1 MPRQKTNSQS
11 ESVRRMIEQH
21 LRRRALITPPVSVG
35 NHLDE
40 DALAAFVEGS
50 LTQSESAPF
59 VTHLVACALC
69 RGATTELIRL
79 DSALG
84 EAEGLPT
91 VEPEEPGR
99 IRRLLDGLA
108 AKILPSSDGE
118 VVFAYHAPAEDF
130 AEAEKAEDNDKS
142 PKEEPGAGERL
153 KKFGK

>member
-1 MPRQKTNSQS
+1 M
-11 ESVRRMIEQH
+11 VEQH

-50 LTQSESAPF
+50 LTQSESAPC

-69 RGATTELIRL
+69 RRATAELIRL

-84 EAEGLPT
+84 EADGPQT

-99 IRRLLDGLA
+99 IRRLLDDLA
-108 AKILPSSDGE
+108 ARVLPSSDSE

-130 AEAEKAEDNDKS
+130 AEAEEAEDKTDDS
-142 PKEEPGAGERL
+142 PQAEPGVGERL
-153 KKFGK
+153 KKSGK